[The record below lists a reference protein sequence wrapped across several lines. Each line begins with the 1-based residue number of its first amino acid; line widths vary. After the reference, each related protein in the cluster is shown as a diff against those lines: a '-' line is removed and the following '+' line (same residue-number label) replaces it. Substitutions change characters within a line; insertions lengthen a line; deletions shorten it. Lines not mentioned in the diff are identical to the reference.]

1 MRCAVTRTASW
12 AIVCFLIFPLIAA
25 AQSPQGIGRAGY
37 GWQTDQALESERMKQ
52 FLVELEPLS
61 LDEWKEKA
69 LAWLEL
75 RPESEN
81 GGVTVPLSLHID
93 SLEVR
98 KADVAAIDE
107 AGSWTIVPAKKKLPR
122 KMSVV
127 LTDPDRTKVECP
139 LPAVAN
145 GGEVVGIFLYEG
157 VLHCLVRGQG

>member
-1 MRCAVTRTASW
+1 MRRVFTRIASW
-12 AIVCFLIFPLIAA
+12 AAVFFLTVPLVAA
-25 AQSPQGIGRAGY
+25 AQGPQGIGRAGF

-61 LDEWKEKA
+61 LDEWKGKA

-75 RPESEN
+75 QPESEN
-81 GGVTVPLSLHID
+81 GGVAVPLSLHID

-98 KADVAAIDE
+98 KSDVAATDE
-107 AGSWTIVPAKKKLPR
+107 VGSWTILPAKKKLPR
-122 KMSVV
+122 KMTVV

-139 LPAVAN
+139 LPAVAD
-145 GGEVVGIFLYEG
+145 GREVVGIFLYEG